1 MSVKYEDLVKELR
14 EIVRKMEDPDTSL
27 DESIQLYERGAVLIS
42 QAEKLLEEAE
52 LKISSLGCEP
62 GQRG

>member
-14 EIVRKMEDPDTSL
+14 EIVKKMEDPDTSL
-27 DESIQLYERGAVLIS
+27 DESIRLYERGAVLIS

-52 LKISSLGCEP
+52 LKISSLGCGP
-62 GQRG
+62 GKE

>member
-1 MSVKYEDLVKELR
+1 MSVNYEDLVKELR
-14 EIVRKMEDPDTSL
+14 EIVKKMEDPDTSL

-62 GQRG
+62 GQG

>member
-1 MSVKYEDLVKELR
+1 MSVKYEDLVRELR

-42 QAEKLLEEAE
+42 QAERLLAEAE
-52 LKISSLGCEP
+52 LKITTLGCD
-62 GQRG
+62 QRE

>member
-27 DESIQLYERGAVLIS
+27 DESIQLYERGAILIS

>member
-27 DESIQLYERGAVLIS
+27 DESIQLYERGAALIS

-52 LKISSLGCEP
+52 LKISTLGCEP
-62 GQRG
+62 GQ

>member
-1 MSVKYEDLVKELR
+1 MSVKYEELVRELR

-42 QAEKLLEEAE
+42 QAERLLAEAE
-52 LKISSLGCEP
+52 LKITTLGCD
-62 GQRG
+62 QRE

>member
-52 LKISSLGCEP
+52 LKISSLGCDP
-62 GQRG
+62 GKG